1 MGALTAEMG
10 TIPLPVWVD
19 MRKVNTDHIV
29 GAVHEQQVAA
39 AETVK
44 KGVRIV
50 KVQIPLTLYSRI
62 FMFRILTFHTTS
74 SENQDKT
81 TWLARQLPSMSLLLC
96 MSLSSVELCL
106 ALRWLLSCFM
116 ECICPSIMYCI
127 LCCLR
132 LFYIFIA
139 LDSLICFNQSW
150 ISRFHSSMISGSVAV
165 WTRSARAVVLLVN
178 VQLKS
183 QQTEHFPYR

>member
-106 ALRWLLSCFM
+106 ALR
-116 ECICPSIMYCI
+116 
-127 LCCLR
+127 
-132 LFYIFIA
+132 
-139 LDSLICFNQSW
+139 
-150 ISRFHSSMISGSVAV
+150 
-165 WTRSARAVVLLVN
+165 
-178 VQLKS
+178 
-183 QQTEHFPYR
+183 